1 MKITVIKKAEFVK
14 TVRAACPFIVEGSVG
29 GGTQK

>member
-14 TVRAACPFIVEGSVG
+14 TVRAACPFIVESPLG
-29 GGTQK
+29 KAEK

>member
-1 MKITVIKKAEFVK
+1 MKITVIKKAELTK
-14 TVRAACPFIVEGSVG
+14 TARIACPFIVEGSVG